1 MGTNF
6 SWIVGILPI
15 HGDVIMWMCQF
26 SVSVK
31 KLKTLSEY
39 VFPEDV
45 NSWKRAIHKY
55 HKNWAST
62 NFNDSIVFIL
72 GWVEIL
78 HSGTVSNGIFN
89 LFIFFREFY
98 TRTTSATWWGPLWT
112 SMSPCLNQWP
122 SPAYSPCVASS
133 SFSRYCYILCF
144 IVVLMN
150 KFNLLF
156 HHHKIHSCTVLHIK
170 SNFFFRKNL

>member
-15 HGDVIMWMCQF
+15 HGDVIMRMCQF

-133 SFSRYCYILCF
+133 SSSRYCYILCF

-156 HHHKIHSCTVLHIK
+156 HHHKIHSCTRYCASYKVQ
-170 SNFFFRKNL
+170 FFF

>member
-1 MGTNF
+1 MEEGYPQ
-6 SWIVGILPI
+6 IP
-15 HGDVIMWMCQF
+15 Q
-26 SVSVK
+26 
-31 KLKTLSEY
+31 KLSQ
-39 VFPEDV
+39 
-45 NSWKRAIHKY
+45 HK
-55 HKNWAST
+55 
-62 NFNDSIVFIL
+62 FNDSIVFIL

-78 HSGTVSNGIFN
+78 HSDTVSNGIFN

-98 TRTTSATWWGPLWT
+98 THTTSATWWGPLWT

-133 SFSRYCYILCF
+133 SSSRYCYILCF